1 MRLSEAEWKVMGIV
15 WQRQVATVRDVL
27 EDLQAETGWAY
38 STVKTLLARLVEKG
52 ALRVRKR
59 ANVSQFEAA
68 VSQPEARRSAF
79 HSLLDRAFEGT
90 FGSLMQHLVADE
102 RLSTR
107 DKQQLR
113 DLLEKL
119 DDAPAASEK
128 ADPAREIAAEPDD
141 PGSFGAP

>member
-1 MRLSEAEWKVMGIV
+1 MKLSEAEWKVMGII

-38 STVKTLLARLVEKG
+38 STVKTLLARLVDKG
-52 ALRVRKR
+52 ALKVSKR
-59 ANVSQFEAA
+59 ANVGHFEAV

-102 RLSTR
+102 RLSPR
-107 DKQQLR
+107 DKEQLR
-113 DLLEKL
+113 DLLEELDPADATRPDDPAPEMPNKL
-119 DDAPAASEK
+119 DDSGNSEAS
-128 ADPAREIAAEPDD
+128 
-141 PGSFGAP
+141 